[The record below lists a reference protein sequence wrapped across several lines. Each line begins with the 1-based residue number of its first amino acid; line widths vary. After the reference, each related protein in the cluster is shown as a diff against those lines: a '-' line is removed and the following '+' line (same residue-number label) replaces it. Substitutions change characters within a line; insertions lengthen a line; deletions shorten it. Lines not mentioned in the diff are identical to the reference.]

1 MREVLFEGTIK
12 GTPLIKFQKAD
23 IIDKIVNGSFYM
35 NSMKVYRDRY
45 YQEYDE
51 EIGDPAEGMVYVDE
65 GSFIVYKEN
74 IEVHPLQS
82 STIPTVSSDD
92 YIFCMFGISRNNCF
106 PFRFS
111 DEQKKKWLEIYD
123 TALVITDFNE
133 LVNRVYD
140 AAISEGVE
148 IQRGFVNYY
157 DEKSGDIS
165 PIMGALA
172 NGLNSVAFYKR
183 KRYAYQQEYRF
194 TAPKCEK
201 DYLELNIGNISGI
214 SKVFPLEMFFN
225 SEIMRCHD

>member
-45 YQEYDE
+45 YQKYDE
-51 EIGDPAEGMVYVDE
+51 EIGDPAEGMLYVDE
-65 GSFIVYKEN
+65 GSMIVYKEN
-74 IEVHPLQS
+74 IEVSPLQS
-82 STIPTVSSDD
+82 SSIPTVNSDD
-92 YIFCMFGISRNNCF
+92 YIFCMFGISSNDCS

-123 TALVITDFNE
+123 TALLITDCDNF
-133 LVNRVYD
+133 LKRVND
-140 AAISEGVE
+140 AAINEGVE
-148 IQRGFVNYY
+148 IQRRFVTYY
-157 DEKSGDIS
+157 DEKAGEIVPWMS
-165 PIMGALA
+165 ALM
-172 NGLNSVAFYKR
+172 NGLDSVAFYKR
-183 KRYAYQQEYRF
+183 KRYNYQQEFRF

-201 DYLELNIGNISGI
+201 DYLELNIGNISDF

-225 SEIMRCHD
+225 SEIMRCQD